1 MRRKNILVFP
11 CGSEIALEI
20 HRAVGKSA
28 HFNLIGAS
36 SVDDHGKFVYEN
48 YLDGVPFITDDSFIP
63 KIREI
68 VAAHAIDAIY
78 PAMDAVIE
86 VLKRNEDEIGC
97 KVIASK
103 AETTHIC
110 LSKTRTYQRLK
121 NIVDTPAVYDSM
133 EAVEE
138 FPVFVKPDI
147 GYGSR
152 GARKCQS
159 REELAV
165 QLGHHPSSIIC
176 EYLPGEEYT
185 VDCFTGKDGKLLAC
199 CPRIRSRIMNGI
211 SVNTREIRETEP
223 FCQLAQRINQALD
236 FSGAWF
242 FQVKRNA
249 GGRLVLLEVASRFA
263 GSSSLFRAKGVN
275 FALMSLYN
283 AFDIPVSIV
292 QNDYPVEMDRALD
305 NKYRIDIEYDEVFV
319 DFDDCLFLDQKYLNE
334 QLVAFLFRCRNR
346 RIRLSLLTKHDDNAL
361 VPLQKLLHDLKI
373 SSLFDRVI
381 HIGADDR
388 KCRYI
393 DNRNAIFIDDSFAE
407 RRSVSES
414 CGIHVFSV
422 DMVEAL

>member
-138 FPVFVKPDI
+138 FPVLSSQTLDM
-147 GYGSR
+147 
-152 GARKCQS
+152 
-159 REELAV
+159 EAV
-165 QLGHHPSSIIC
+165 GPGNASS
-176 EYLPGEEYT
+176 
-185 VDCFTGKDGKLLAC
+185 GK
-199 CPRIRSRIMNGI
+199 
-211 SVNTREIRETEP
+211 
-223 FCQLAQRINQALD
+223 
-236 FSGAWF
+236 
-242 FQVKRNA
+242 
-249 GGRLVLLEVASRFA
+249 
-263 GSSSLFRAKGVN
+263 
-275 FALMSLYN
+275 
-283 AFDIPVSIV
+283 
-292 QNDYPVEMDRALD
+292 
-305 NKYRIDIEYDEVFV
+305 
-319 DFDDCLFLDQKYLNE
+319 
-334 QLVAFLFRCRNR
+334 
-346 RIRLSLLTKHDDNAL
+346 SLLF
-361 VPLQKLLHDLKI
+361 
-373 SSLFDRVI
+373 SLGTIPPR
-381 HIGADDR
+381 
-388 KCRYI
+388 
-393 DNRNAIFIDDSFAE
+393 
-407 RRSVSES
+407 
-414 CGIHVFSV
+414 
-422 DMVEAL
+422 